1 MKIKQ
6 VALLLL
12 MVFATLAL
20 KAQQTTVY
28 TDANL
33 AFKRGLEF
41 YEEGLLAKAKREFQ
55 QTIDLLRP
63 IDEAEAEM
71 LRTKAELLQAKCAVL
86 LELPEGEKL
95 TLNFIRSK
103 KPDPEYDKAII
114 DIANYYFGKRK
125 YEEALSYYQQIPTS
139 GLSKEQLA
147 EVRFKQGYAN
157 FRKEEYAKAKA
168 FFRDV
173 SRDKTSEYY
182 AQTNYYLGL
191 CYFYEGNY
199 AQAVNNFNIVQNDKK
214 YSRDVPY
221 YIAQIYF
228 AQRQWDEL
236 ISYVEPKIY
245 DTRIRNRK
253 ELNQLLGQ
261 AYFEKGDYASAL
273 PFLEEYNQRS
283 SKLREEELYQLG
295 FAQYQTGNYK
305 NAVESLKPLTSAN
318 SPIGQNAMF
327 YLADCY
333 LKLGN
338 KLSALTSLAT
348 AKRLDFDPQIQEEAL
363 FNHAKLAYELGQYQE
378 AVADLQS
385 IPISSQYYN
394 EAQSLMG
401 DIFLNYRDYR
411 QALEILEDM
420 RKKTNNPKILET
432 YQKVATYRGIQLLK
446 EGNLEEGER
455 HFRLAMEAPI
465 DQTTKAMGHYWL
477 GEIAHR
483 KEDYVASTQELDRF
497 LTLTGT
503 AQDLPEES
511 SIFSASYLQG
521 YNYLKLDNY
530 QKARGYFQQT
540 VDGIENNRRFLN
552 NEEITNKVL
561 GDAVIRLGDSYF
573 KFNQYDAALRFYN
586 KAVDNR
592 YSGYDYAMY
601 QKGIIEGLKGRRTQ
615 EIVAL
620 EELVRSFPNSAFA
633 DDALY
638 RLGSSYQEVNQL
650 AKAEV
655 PLQRLVRDYRNKSPL
670 INQAYIKL
678 GLISYNRGNLNAAT
692 EYYKKVFANNP
703 TPQEAQ
709 VSLAALEE
717 IYVRDLGRPND
728 YFAFL
733 ETVPGYKPDNFARDS
748 ITFKGAEAR
757 FENGDYQNAINAYTD
772 YIRRFP
778 RGLYINEAYFHRG
791 ESNSVL
797 RKYSEALSDYE
808 YVVNQGPSRFYMK
821 SLQKAS
827 IIAYNHELDFA
838 KSFDLY
844 TKLEDAAENDEML
857 FEAQLGALRSAY
869 RANDKDAL
877 YTYASKVTRNP
888 RATSGQQATAEFY
901 LGKLAY
907 DDANYNAALASFQKV
922 VANSDNEQTAEA
934 RYLIADIYYK
944 NRDLDRAQ
952 ELCIQANQESS
963 AYPFWVAKSVLLLA
977 EIFAEKGDLYNA
989 RAALEALLENYDEDQ
1004 DLVNQAKRR
1013 LGEINRQIDS
1023 TSKLSNDPNGNNN

>member
-1 MKIKQ
+1 M
-6 VALLLL
+6 
-12 MVFATLAL
+12 
-20 KAQQTTVY
+20 
-28 TDANL
+28 
-33 AFKRGLEF
+33 
-41 YEEGLLAKAKREFQ
+41 
-55 QTIDLLRP
+55 
-63 IDEAEAEM
+63 
-71 LRTKAELLQAKCAVL
+71 
-86 LELPEGEKL
+86 
-95 TLNFIRSK
+95 
-103 KPDPEYDKAII
+103 
-114 DIANYYFGKRK
+114 
-125 YEEALSYYQQIPTS
+125 
-139 GLSKEQLA
+139 
-147 EVRFKQGYAN
+147 
-157 FRKEEYAKAKA
+157 
-168 FFRDV
+168 
-173 SRDKTSEYY
+173 
-182 AQTNYYLGL
+182 
-191 CYFYEGNY
+191 
-199 AQAVNNFNIVQNDKK
+199 
-214 YSRDVPY
+214 
-221 YIAQIYF
+221 
-228 AQRQWDEL
+228 
-236 ISYVEPKIY
+236 
-245 DTRIRNRK
+245 
-253 ELNQLLGQ
+253 
-261 AYFEKGDYASAL
+261 
-273 PFLEEYNQRS
+273 EEYNQRS

-305 NAVESLKPLTSAN
+305 NAVQSLKPLTTAN